1 VPTGPALTSRI
12 ATHAAWIVLSGS
24 GRRVNQVA
32 LRLSNWHCRFID
44 KYGTHVVVGLSVG
57 GQDVVYVKQDG
68 SSALPPAEIKE
79 HLDRLGDQLFTGA
92 CVMPPLR
99 CKSKDKLKVEVSII
113 KIQKNTKKKDQNF
126 YADEMKIDGKR

>member
-1 VPTGPALTSRI
+1 M
-12 ATHAAWIVLSGS
+12 
-24 GRRVNQVA
+24 
-32 LRLSNWHCRFID
+32 
-44 KYGTHVVVGLSVG
+44 VVGLSVG

-92 CVMPPLR
+92 CAMPPLR

>member
-1 VPTGPALTSRI
+1 M
-12 ATHAAWIVLSGS
+12 
-24 GRRVNQVA
+24 
-32 LRLSNWHCRFID
+32 
-44 KYGTHVVVGLSVG
+44 VVGLSVG